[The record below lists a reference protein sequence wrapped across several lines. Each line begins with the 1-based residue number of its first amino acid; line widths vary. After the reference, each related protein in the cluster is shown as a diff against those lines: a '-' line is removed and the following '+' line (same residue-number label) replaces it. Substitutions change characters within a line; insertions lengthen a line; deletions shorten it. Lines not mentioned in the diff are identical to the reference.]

1 MREASLPQ
9 HAPLVTASRQLPQT
23 SCLCKSDG
31 EPVTGL
37 MSMHLAK
44 HQVSKITVQ
53 VDPLLETWTGAPDF
67 FSFTRKFFF
76 LTRKFFSHPKVQLAT
91 FTFLQ
96 LQRKTM
102 SCTFMR
108 RMLFFFSILLLWCK
122 WKRVV
127 ALIHYCCFIFNM
139 VYYFFDS
146 VCFCF
151 QYFDLNTM
159 SLTSKSQSD

>member
-76 LTRKFFSHPKVQLAT
+76 SPESFFLTRKCSSRPSH
-91 FTFLQ
+91 
-96 LQRKTM
+96 
-102 SCTFMR
+102 SCSCSGKRCHALSNMR
-108 RMLFFFSILLLWCK
+108 RMLFFRFQSSCFGVNGKEWWLWFITVALYSTWFIIFLILYVFVFSIL
-122 WKRVV
+122 
-127 ALIHYCCFIFNM
+127 I
-139 VYYFFDS
+139 
-146 VCFCF
+146 
-151 QYFDLNTM
+151 
-159 SLTSKSQSD
+159 

>member
-1 MREASLPQ
+1 MREAVVHHSIFAKACSP
-9 HAPLVTASRQLPQT
+9 
-23 SCLCKSDG
+23 G
-31 EPVTGL
+31 EPVTGPCL

-44 HQVSKITVQ
+44 HQVSKITCNCWPIIRNFLHPKV
-53 VDPLLETWTGAPDF
+53 F
-67 FSFTRKFFF
+67 FLHPRVFF
-76 LTRKFFSHPKVQLAT
+76 LTRKCSSQPSH
-91 FTFLQ
+91 
-96 LQRKTM
+96 
-102 SCTFMR
+102 SCSCSGKRCHALSNMR

-127 ALIHYCCFIFNM
+127 ALIHYCRFIFNM

-151 QYFDLNTM
+151 QYFDLNSM